1 MSVTYT
7 THACH
12 MHITSHACHMHITS
26 HACHMHITCTSH
38 AYHMH
43 ITCLSH
49 AHHMP
54 ITGTPHACHVG
65 GTPISCM
72 QYATGCPAHTTHST
86 PQLRPVRSTPSPQGC
101 VTVHQ
106 LALPAL
112 ARWHIENTVTIRATK
127 PGGKNG
133 TAVCVC
139 VVCVCVCVCQCVYSI
154 TRTPSIS
161 HPPIPPIIN
170 DTQSP

>member
-1 MSVTYT
+1 
-7 THACH
+7 
-12 MHITSHACHMHITS
+12 
-26 HACHMHITCTSH
+26 
-38 AYHMH
+38 
-43 ITCLSH
+43 
-49 AHHMP
+49 MP
-54 ITGTPHACHVG
+54 HTALLTPLTAL
-65 GTPISCM
+65 
-72 QYATGCPAHTTHST
+72 HSY
-86 PQLRPVRSTPSPQGC
+86 VPSAVLPRHRDV

-139 VVCVCVCVCQCVYSI
+139 VCTHVRVWCVSVCVCVSVY
-154 TRTPSIS
+154 TRTPSTS

-170 DTQSP
+170 GTQSP